1 MPIVPPSLDIIKVG
15 YISEPE
21 GDIKDVSIAD
31 ANAYE
36 KLNPGTS
43 FIFIGGDK
51 KVKYLSIDEVNA
63 LTVKDLLKPDPCDSS
78 PQPCG
83 PPTLNFFGGG
93 GVGAEA
99 NPVVDENG
107 EIIAADIVSGG
118 FGYTSPPQVQVI
130 DPCNN
135 GSGAVLQ
142 TEIKNGSVIRIIIN
156 DSGFGYLPP
165 AETAPQYP
173 ALIKLT
179 EVIVKNPGINY
190 DCGVD
195 ELTITP
201 ANGTV
206 LSYKCDPFGKI
217 RSIDVVKG
225 GNYTSLPNIYMNT
238 YSGLNASFTPVFEV
252 IRDPLTPEVA
262 SYIVQV
268 YDLVGLNINGYVNG
282 KPYYGN
288 VFFENGLKYAG
299 TQTSGRTI
307 RVYDTSQESTGGS

>member
-1 MPIVPPSLDIIKVG
+1 M
-15 YISEPE
+15 
-21 GDIKDVSIAD
+21 
-31 ANAYE
+31 
-36 KLNPGTS
+36 
-43 FIFIGGDK
+43 
-51 KVKYLSIDEVNA
+51 
-63 LTVKDLLKPDPCDSS
+63 KPDPCDSS

-262 SYIVQV
+262 SDIVQV